1 MALGVIA
8 GWYFNVPSLKSVFP
22 GFVSMKLNSAL
33 CLLCAAVAL
42 WMYRVRAF
50 ASWRDQTI
58 RYLAIAIC
66 VIAGLTLLEYLTG
79 FNLRI
84 DQLLVTDADSAGPQ
98 APGRI
103 PVATALRLPGC
114 SPTAMLLVNVP
125 GRFGLAQIL
134 VAVRRRASRRS
145 AACGPCSA

>member
-1 MALGVIA
+1 MTADAVTSPEQPGPANVLAVRFHLASGLIAGLVGVVALGVIA

-66 VIAGLTLLEYLTG
+66 VIAG
-79 FNLRI
+79 
-84 DQLLVTDADSAGPQ
+84 
-98 APGRI
+98 
-103 PVATALRLPGC
+103 
-114 SPTAMLLVNVP
+114 SPCWN
-125 GRFGLAQIL
+125 I
-134 VAVRRRASRRS
+134 
-145 AACGPCSA
+145 